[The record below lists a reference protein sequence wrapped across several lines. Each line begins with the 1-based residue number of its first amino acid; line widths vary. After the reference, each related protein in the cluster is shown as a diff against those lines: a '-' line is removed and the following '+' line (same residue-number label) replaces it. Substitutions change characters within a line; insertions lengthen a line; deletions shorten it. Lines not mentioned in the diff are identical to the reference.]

1 MNDLTFNLLKI
12 VISVT
17 FALISYYLIPVL
29 KEKVK
34 EAKYKDL
41 LEAVRVA
48 VEAAEQTFKMSGM
61 GKVKKED
68 VLAYVTDYLNKKN
81 MNITEEQLDKLI
93 ESAVFQLNKGKD

>member
-1 MNDLTFNLLKI
+1 MNDLTFNVLKI
-12 VISVT
+12 VVSVT

-29 KEKVK
+29 KERVK

>member
-1 MNDLTFNLLKI
+1 MNDITFNVLKI
-12 VISVT
+12 VVSVT

-93 ESAVFQLNKGKD
+93 ESAVFQLNKGKN

>member
-1 MNDLTFNLLKI
+1 MNDITFNVLKI
-12 VISVT
+12 VVSVT
-17 FALISYYLIPVL
+17 FALVSYYLIPVL

-93 ESAVFQLNKGKD
+93 ESAVFQLNKEK